1 MTTSSLTPS
10 PADVVSIPFS
20 FMDRTGAKT
29 RPAVVLSTYQFN
41 QSRGYFVFTPLT
53 GSFGGFLDS
62 GRVEISDIDQAGLN
76 RRTYSHGVLATTSNT
91 DIQRVLGRLSGRDYA
106 RIRQLVSEVIPL

>member
-10 PADVVSIPFS
+10 PADVVSIRVDFIDQIGS
-20 FMDRTGAKT
+20 RI
-29 RPAVVLSTYQFN
+29 RPAVVLSNYGFN

-62 GRVEISDIDQAGLN
+62 GRVEIADIDQAGLN
-76 RRTYSHGVLATTSNT
+76 RRTYSHGILRTAPNA
-91 DIQRVLGRLSGRDYA
+91 DIRRILGRLSGRDYA
-106 RIRQLVSEVIPL
+106 RIRRLVTEVIPL